1 MKPFITTTKG
11 SCIKHEIQYTDEEGT
26 PIDITDY
33 QFSVFE
39 SVPSIIKTNTTFT
52 VENAAEGKVE
62 MYLDAESALSLQLG
76 SANWFRL
83 SIVDPHGCRE
93 TTEKIGI
100 VVE

>member
-11 SCIKHEIQYTDEEGT
+11 SCIKQVIQYTDDEGT
-26 PIDITDY
+26 PIDITGY

-39 SVPSIIKTNTTFT
+39 SVPPIIKTNTTFT
-52 VENAAEGKVE
+52 VENALEGRIE
-62 MYLDAESALSLQLG
+62 MYLDDESALNLRLG

-83 SIVDPHGCRE
+83 SVVDPYGCRD
-93 TTEKIGI
+93 TTDKIGI